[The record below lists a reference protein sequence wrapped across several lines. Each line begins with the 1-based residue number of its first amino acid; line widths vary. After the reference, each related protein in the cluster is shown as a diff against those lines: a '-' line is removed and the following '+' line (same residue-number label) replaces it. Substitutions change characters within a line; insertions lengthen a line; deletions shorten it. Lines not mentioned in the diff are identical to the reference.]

1 LIWRRHRPGPAADA
15 ASAQGALLP
24 EDRQAPPGE
33 VTVTVWPK
41 QLHDVCEKHNI
52 HVLK

>member
-1 LIWRRHRPGPAADA
+1 
-15 ASAQGALLP
+15 
-24 EDRQAPPGE
+24 

-52 HVLK
+52 LVLKQAARDMTEIL

>member
-1 LIWRRHRPGPAADA
+1 VSSDSTGEDA
-15 ASAQGALLP
+15 V
-24 EDRQAPPGE
+24 RIGE

-52 HVLK
+52 YVLK